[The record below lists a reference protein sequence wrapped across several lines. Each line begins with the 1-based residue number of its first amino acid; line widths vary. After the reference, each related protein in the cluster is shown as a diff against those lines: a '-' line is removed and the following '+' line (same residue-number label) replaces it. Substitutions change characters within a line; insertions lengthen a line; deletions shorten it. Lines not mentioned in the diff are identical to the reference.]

1 MPWTGS
7 PLNINFLTH
16 VNLLNYVGWVHFL
29 TSDLLVTV
37 FWASS
42 EILPVITYCMKMLT
56 IMEKTNNKF
65 RI

>member
-7 PLNINFLTH
+7 PLNINFLTQ
-16 VNLLNYVGWVHFL
+16 VNLLNYVGWVHLL

-37 FWASS
+37 FWTSS